1 MNIGIGAP
9 TIRETYDCLIIF
21 DWRTSAFCPEHE
33 DYTLPP
39 LPSLSPAQEPESPQD
54 LPAKN
59 VAPPVEEGVSMVILY
74 KKPEARERVI
84 RVFQEARARMPVV
97 LGGRG
102 RDDSTLL
109 VSNGNMSAFGSL
121 TDDDDF
127 S

>member
-1 MNIGIGAP
+1 MDSTEDNWVDLRVDGDETSPKVVGGTNWGMVFFTLLLIG
-9 TIRETYDCLIIF
+9 T
-21 DWRTSAFCPEHE
+21 
-33 DYTLPP
+33 
-39 LPSLSPAQEPESPQD
+39 
-54 LPAKN
+54 
-59 VAPPVEEGVSMVILY
+59 VVSVIVLY

-84 RVFQEARARMPVV
+84 RVITETRARMPVV

-109 VSNGNMSAFGSL
+109 VSNGRFGSL